1 MEEPDH
7 RARELIP
14 GVDAV
19 GALDVERAD
28 AVAFGLLGDPRELA
42 AARLTDVPDPHT
54 LPPKRLW
61 DLPPPEAVPEKATA
75 ATRSAASRASGAV
88 RARET
93 RRRGSIVAQGRLPVG
108 LRLVVGARISP

>member
-7 RARELIP
+7 RARELTP

-42 AARLTDVPDPHT
+42 AARLTDVPDPHA
-54 LPPKRLW
+54 LPPKRTVGL
-61 DLPPPEAVPEKATA
+61 A
-75 ATRSAASRASGAV
+75 AGRGGSGEGHGGDEE
-88 RARET
+88 RGQQSE
-93 RRRGSIVAQGRLPVG
+93 RRGAYTRDATTRQHRRPRPPACRPPLGR
-108 LRLVVGARISP
+108 